1 MLGLPLIQHVNNV
14 PIWNKISFRS
24 SKSLTSQTLGS
35 MCAATYKLPL
45 ILYTIQFVLKSVK
58 IVQVVKTVKI

>member
-14 PIWNKISFRS
+14 PIKKNIFRS
-24 SKSLTSQTLGS
+24 SKSLTSPTSGS
-35 MCAATYKLPL
+35 VCAATYQVPL